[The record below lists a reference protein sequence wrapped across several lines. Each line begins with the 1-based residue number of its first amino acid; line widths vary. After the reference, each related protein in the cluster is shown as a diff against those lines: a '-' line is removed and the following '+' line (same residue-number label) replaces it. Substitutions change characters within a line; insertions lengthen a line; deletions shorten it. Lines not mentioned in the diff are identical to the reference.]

1 MNYSNPQPIPNLPKL
16 ELPKVVVVGGG
27 FAGLKLAMSLR
38 NSSFQVILLDKNN
51 YHQFQ
56 PLFYQI

>member
-1 MNYSNPQPIPNLPKL
+1 MIHSNPQPIPNLPSL
-16 ELPKVVVVGGG
+16 DLPKVVIVGGG

-38 NSSFQVILLDKNN
+38 NRPFQVILLDKNN

-56 PLFYQI
+56 PLL